1 VSFARHRRIGASS
14 PRCGFSLIELLIV
27 LVISAVLLLLAAPRL
42 SAVID
47 KFAVRSAMRDLVTVF
62 ASARQVAIE
71 QRARVAVAIDTST
84 GAVRVTDGERL
95 YLERGLLALYG
106 VRLTSTRDS
115 MAYDAR
121 GLGFGAANLSIIARR
136 GRVAET
142 LFVSRLGRVRR

>member
-1 VSFARHRRIGASS
+1 M
-14 PRCGFSLIELLIV
+14 

-42 SAVID
+42 SEVIN
-47 KFAVRSAMRDLVTVF
+47 KFAVRSAVRDLVTVF

-71 QRARVAVAIDTST
+71 QRARVAVAIDSST

-121 GLGFGAANLSIIARR
+121 GLGFGAANLSVIARR